1 MLSSSVIDLLSPA
14 WRLFSSL
21 KVISAIKAADAA
33 FFHSKSSVVDDRRT
47 VCLTLTPIKGR
58 ECRGMEWNGNRLRV
72 LWSERRIFT
81 QRLPDHLGICKKT
94 NCQVLG
100 FVIPTPDLELMLKR
114 ISRNLWQNPCLVC
127 LGRITIV
134 CRATPV
140 YNAAIRLL
148 IVVAIIGRRAWSV
161 KDGFITSRPIARCSL
176 FDRLRDRRRRRPRLA
191 PSPPRPNLLLIA
203 RSKIWI
209 WPLLPFSHAKLTS
222 SMNITVLLLP
232 NFGVLTPKSVLKR

>member
-1 MLSSSVIDLLSPA
+1 MPHKPVCWYLQLADLIPANCCERNLSADVNNACISFRRSEKEAAALRSPPSRDVVLQSKRMYRLLKRHSLNLGRESQRAWRGVLSSSVIDLLSPA

-81 QRLPDHLGICKKT
+81 QRLPGHLGICKKT

-114 ISRNLWQNPCLVC
+114 ISRNL
-127 LGRITIV
+127 
-134 CRATPV
+134 
-140 YNAAIRLL
+140 
-148 IVVAIIGRRAWSV
+148 
-161 KDGFITSRPIARCSL
+161 
-176 FDRLRDRRRRRPRLA
+176 
-191 PSPPRPNLLLIA
+191 
-203 RSKIWI
+203 
-209 WPLLPFSHAKLTS
+209 
-222 SMNITVLLLP
+222 
-232 NFGVLTPKSVLKR
+232 

>member
-1 MLSSSVIDLLSPA
+1 MADLIPANCCERNLSADVNNACISFRRFEKKAAALRSPPSRDVVLQSKRMYRLLKRHSLNLGRESQRAWRGVLSSSVIDLLSPA

-81 QRLPDHLGICKKT
+81 QRLPGHLRICKET

-100 FVIPTPDLELMLKR
+100 FVIPTPDLELTLKR
-114 ISRNLWQNPCLVC
+114 ISRNLWQNPCLV
-127 LGRITIV
+127 
-134 CRATPV
+134 
-140 YNAAIRLL
+140 
-148 IVVAIIGRRAWSV
+148 
-161 KDGFITSRPIARCSL
+161 
-176 FDRLRDRRRRRPRLA
+176 
-191 PSPPRPNLLLIA
+191 
-203 RSKIWI
+203 
-209 WPLLPFSHAKLTS
+209 
-222 SMNITVLLLP
+222 
-232 NFGVLTPKSVLKR
+232 